1 MNDNKEE
8 ETFIEVMKIAN
19 TSKNLSE
26 FRIKLDMNGI
36 VRPNLSKIEKKE
48 AELLNE
54 LFASDDKTIQEFWK
68 SDNFKPGEFT
78 FKQYFNAKTKGQNT
92 PLLLSLSPDTLED
105 GKPVTKI
112 SFLSRE
118 NRVQWY
124 QATNDL
130 EDVKNQLAGSMN
142 VTPIIEDDTIKFIL
156 QYDKLDT
163 IMRNI

>member
-54 LFASDDKTIQEFWK
+54 LFVSDDKTIQEFWK
-68 SDNFKPGEFT
+68 SDNFKPREFT

-92 PLLLSLSPDTLED
+92 PLLLSLSPDMLEN
-105 GKPVTKI
+105 GNPVTKI

-118 NRVQWY
+118 NRIRFFQEKIEFNGIRR
-124 QATNDL
+124 QTTLRTSRTSLL
-130 EDVKNQLAGSMN
+130 EAW
-142 VTPIIEDDTIKFIL
+142 T
-156 QYDKLDT
+156 
-163 IMRNI
+163 